1 MVAAVGVAVVGA
13 AACCYS
19 SHYIAGIELYSA
31 CLEEPSPM
39 PASVVSIC
47 TVREHFHVLLRCGRI
62 CSPIAVFED
71 SGTATDTPQSPPRWQ
86 EGCHDHAPIQRNLLE
101 EDGVETVAKELH
113 LTLQLVREEL
123 FFGDACVRVVLRG
136 TNVVRRHEEVRL
148 AGLASLGELDLRRG

>member
-1 MVAAVGVAVVGA
+1 
-13 AACCYS
+13 
-19 SHYIAGIELYSA
+19 
-31 CLEEPSPM
+31 M

-47 TVREHFHVLLRCGRI
+47 TVREHFHVLLRCGRM

-71 SGTATDTPQSPPRWQ
+71 SGTATDTPQETPSFWQ

-113 LTLQLVREEL
+113 LKLQLVREEL
-123 FFGDACVRVVLRG
+123 FFGDARVRVVLRG

-148 AGLASLGELDLRRG
+148 AGLASRGELDLRRG